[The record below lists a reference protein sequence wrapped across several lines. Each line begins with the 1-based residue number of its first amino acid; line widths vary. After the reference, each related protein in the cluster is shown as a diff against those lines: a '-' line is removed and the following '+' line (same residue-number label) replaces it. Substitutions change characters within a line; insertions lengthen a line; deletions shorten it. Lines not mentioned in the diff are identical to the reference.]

1 MQDAYSMAKFSAS
14 FFIGAVLVVGATEVP
29 AASRAGVYTCNGC
42 YAQVPSPDDATR
54 AVLRREES
62 RLNSPRPF
70 NWNPQGLK
78 VGDSMVVCNVAVCS
92 EYIWRGGDNFDS
104 GNIISNI
111 LPPGASGTYTGGGG
125 GGSSNSQPVGNPFP
139 GTGTGGNGGGTVTV
153 GPISNPD
160 GGGNGGGSTKKP
172 IAEREQP

>member
-42 YAQVPSPDDATR
+42 YAQVPNPDDATR

-104 GNIISNI
+104 GNIVSNI

-125 GGSSNSQPVGNPFP
+125 GSSNSRPVGNPFP
-139 GTGTGGNGGGTVTV
+139 GSGGNGGGTVTV

-172 IAEREQP
+172 IAEREQQ

>member
-1 MQDAYSMAKFSAS
+1 M
-14 FFIGAVLVVGATEVP
+14 P

-42 YAQVPSPDDATR
+42 YAQVPNPDDATR

-104 GNIISNI
+104 GNIVSNI

-125 GGSSNSQPVGNPFP
+125 GSSNSRPVGNPFP

-172 IAEREQP
+172 IAEREQQ